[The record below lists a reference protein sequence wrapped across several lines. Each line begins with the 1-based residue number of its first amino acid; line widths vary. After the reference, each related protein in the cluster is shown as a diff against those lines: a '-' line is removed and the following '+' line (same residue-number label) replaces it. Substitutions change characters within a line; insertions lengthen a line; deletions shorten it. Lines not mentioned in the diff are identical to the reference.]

1 MDISSLSYDSSL
13 AGRKPDSSSSLDKD
27 AFLNLIVT
35 QMQNQNPLEPTSAT
49 DFMAQLTQMGTLEG
63 VQNINTTLTDLFGS
77 ASPDAMARAAQLVGH
92 RIEYLDPDSGEVLP
106 GLVSS
111 VSKDSSGEVVL
122 DIGASMPVRLS
133 DVVRI
138 LDGSMTGEG

>member
-1 MDISSLSYDSSL
+1 MDIAALTHDSSQ
-13 AGRKPDSSSSLDKD
+13 AVNRASGSSTLDKD
-27 AFLNLIVT
+27 AFLSLIVT

-63 VQNINTTLTDLFGS
+63 VQNINQTLTSLFGNGS
-77 ASPDAMARAAQLVGH
+77 SDAMARAAQLVGQ
-92 RIEYLDPDSGEVLP
+92 RIEYVDPDSGEVLP

-111 VSKDSSGEVVL
+111 VAKDNGEVVL
-122 DIGASMPVRLS
+122 DIGASTPVRLS

>member
-1 MDISSLSYDSSL
+1 MDIAALTHDSSQAVQ
-13 AGRKPDSSSSLDKD
+13 AGSGTSTLDKD
-27 AFLNLIVT
+27 AFLSLIVT
-35 QMQNQNPLEPTSAT
+35 QMQNQNPLESTSAT

-63 VQNINTTLTDLFGS
+63 VQNINDNLTDLFGS
-77 ASPDAMARAAQLVGH
+77 ASPDAMARAAQLVGQK
-92 RIEYLDPDSGEVLP
+92 IEYVDPDSGEVLP

-122 DIGASMPVRLS
+122 DIGASVPVRLS

-138 LDGSMTGEG
+138 SDGSTTGEG

>member
-1 MDISSLSYDSSL
+1 MDIAALTHDSSQ
-13 AGRKPDSSSSLDKD
+13 AVQTGSGSSTLDKD

-63 VQNINTTLTDLFGS
+63 VQNINQTLTNLFGGT
-77 ASPDAMARAAQLVGH
+77 SPDAMARAAQLVGH
-92 RIEYLDPDSGEVLP
+92 RIEFVDPNSGEVLP

-111 VSKDSSGEVVL
+111 VSKDSNGEVVL
-122 DIGASMPVRLS
+122 DIGASAPVRMS